1 MFKYFP
7 PERIDVLQKSLICF
21 NNPRHFNDPFEFFS
35 LYNLDGFMTNLSEK
49 IKNLDIISNLPPE
62 HLVLFEC
69 FSPEHKNS
77 ILESTKEL
85 LNLKL
90 NENIDNILNLT
101 RKKLS
106 EFNDEFIKLT
116 RVLCLTE
123 KPDNILMWAHYAAS
137 HTGFVVEFDQTNEF
151 FHQRRSLKDEYG
163 YLRKVKYE
171 KEIPAIDPVSE
182 NITQHF
188 LVKSEDWKY
197 EQEWRMFAL
206 ENDAINT
213 ITKDNNT
220 YELYTLPPNSI
231 KRVILGCQTS
241 AAFELSMTSILKN
254 EPRFS
259 HVIMTKARRSNSKFE
274 IEIDTI

>member
-7 PERIDVLQKSLICF
+7 PERIDILQKNLICF

-35 LYNLDGFMTNLSEK
+35 LYNLDGFMNNLSEK

-62 HLVLFEC
+62 HLALFEH
-69 FSPEHKNS
+69 FSSEHKNL

-85 LNLKL
+85 LNFKL

-106 EFNDEFIKLT
+106 DVNDEFIKLT

-151 FHQRRSLKDEYG
+151 FHQRRNLKDKYG
-163 YLRKVKYE
+163 YLRAVKYE
-171 KEIPAIDPVSE
+171 KEIPEIDPVSE

-188 LVKSEDWKY
+188 LIKSEDWKY

-206 ENDAINT
+206 ENDAVNT
-213 ITKDNNT
+213 ITKNNNT
-220 YELYTLPPNSI
+220 YELYTLPPDSI

-241 AAFELSMTSILKN
+241 ATFELSMTNVLKN
-254 EPRFS
+254 EPKLS
-259 HVIMTKARRSNSKFE
+259 HIILTKARRSNSKFE
-274 IEIDTI
+274 IEID